1 MLNIIS
7 IYVIMSVSSTFNMQ
21 NVKIIH
27 LCQLCMPKIE
37 ESTLR
42 EPYIATYEF
51 DINCMIEEG

>member
-1 MLNIIS
+1 
-7 IYVIMSVSSTFNMQ
+7 MSVSSTFNKQ